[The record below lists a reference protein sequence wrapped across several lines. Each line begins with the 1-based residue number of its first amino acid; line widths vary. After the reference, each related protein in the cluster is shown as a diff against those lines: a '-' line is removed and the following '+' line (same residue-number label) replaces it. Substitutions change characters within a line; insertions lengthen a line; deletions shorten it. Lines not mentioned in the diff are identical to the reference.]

1 LTRAKIVLVITF
13 KRKNKMADTST
24 LTTDPFF
31 ALTGQ
36 VTGVREKISDSIFEN
51 YKLQV
56 AQTNDIN
63 NRAVQTANDINNR
76 AMQVALHDATAL
88 TDLKAA
94 TSEGT
99 LQNMLAAERTNA
111 KVAEASLQAMLAA
124 ERTNAKVAESA
135 LQLMLASGR
144 TDAAIGATAA
154 ATQRAI
160 FEQGEITRGLIN
172 GINTQNLNTALIN
185 TNTFLAGVGT
195 QYAGLGLAYG
205 GAVAAYQSAN
215 QVSAINSLGSAISS
229 QGQNVVGAGAVGG
242 AQTATPTSIS

>member
-1 LTRAKIVLVITF
+1 
-13 KRKNKMADTST
+13 MADM

-31 ALTGQ
+31 HLSREIGST
-36 VTGVREKISDSIFEN
+36 REKISDSVFEN

-63 NRAVQTANDINNR
+63 NRATATANDINNR

-88 TDLKAA
+88 ADLKAA

-99 LQNMLAAERTNA
+99 LQNMLAAERTNS
-111 KVAEASLQAMLAA
+111 KI
-124 ERTNAKVAESA
+124 AEST

-154 ATQRAI
+154 ATQRLI
-160 FEQGEITRGLIN
+160 FEEGQRTRDLVNGL
-172 GINTQNLNTALIN
+172 NTQNLNTALIN
-185 TNTFLAGVGT
+185 TNTYLTGLGG

-215 QVSAINSLGSAISS
+215 QVSAINSLGSAIST
-229 QGQNVVGAGAVGG
+229 QGQNVVGAGATGG

>member
-1 LTRAKIVLVITF
+1 
-13 KRKNKMADTST
+13 MADM

-31 ALTGQ
+31 HLSRETAGL
-36 VTGVREKISDSIFEN
+36 REKVSDSVFEN

-63 NRAVQTANDINNR
+63 NRATATANDINNR

-88 TDLKAA
+88 ADLKAA

-111 KVAEASLQAMLAA
+111 KI
-124 ERTNAKVAESA
+124 AESA

-154 ATQRAI
+154 ATQRLI
-160 FEQGEITRGLIN
+160 FEEGQRTRDLMNGL
-172 GINTQNLNTALIN
+172 NTQNLNTALIN
-185 TNTFLAGVGT
+185 TNTYLSGLGG

-242 AQTATPTSIS
+242 AQTATPTSIT